1 MTRIPTGP
9 DAVASATLRLIERY
23 LTAIEQGA
31 TGAALAQFYDPAV
44 IQEEFPNRLMPNGAR
59 RGLAEILAAAESGQ
73 KVLTA
78 QRYEVLNTLVQGDE
92 VALEMQ
98 WTGTL
103 AVPFGA
109 LAAGDDMRA
118 RISSFISLREG
129 RIISQ
134 RSYDCFEPW

>member
-1 MTRIPTGP
+1 MTTIPTGA
-9 DAVASATLRLIERY
+9 DAAASATLQLIERY

-31 TGAALAQFYDPAV
+31 TGAALAQFYDPAA

-59 RGLAEILAAAESGQ
+59 RDLAGMLEAAERGQ

-78 QRYEVLNTLVQGDE
+78 QRYEVLNALVQGDE

-98 WTGTL
+98 WSGTL

-118 RISSFISLREG
+118 RISSFITLRDG
-129 RIISQ
+129 KIISQ

>member
-1 MTRIPTGP
+1 MTRIPTAPG
-9 DAVASATLRLIERY
+9 AAASATLLLIERY

-31 TGAALAQFYDPAV
+31 TGAALAEFYDPAV

-59 RGLAEILAAAESGQ
+59 RGLAEIQAAAESGQ

-78 QRYEVLNTLVQGDE
+78 QRYEVLNALVQGDE

-98 WTGTL
+98 WSGTL

-118 RISSFISLREG
+118 RISSFITLREG

>member
-1 MTRIPTGP
+1 MTTIPIGAGAAP
-9 DAVASATLRLIERY
+9 SATLQLIERY

-59 RGLAEILAAAESGQ
+59 RGLAEIQAAAESGQ

-78 QRYEVLNTLVQGDE
+78 QRYEVLNALVQGDE

-98 WTGTL
+98 WSGTL
-103 AVPFGA
+103 AIPFGA

-118 RISSFISLREG
+118 RISSFITLRAG
-129 RIISQ
+129 KIISQ

>member
-1 MTRIPTGP
+1 MTTIPTEAG
-9 DAVASATLRLIERY
+9 AAASATLQLIERY

-78 QRYEVLNTLVQGDE
+78 QRYEVLNALVQGDE

-98 WTGTL
+98 WSGTL
-103 AVPFGA
+103 AIPFGA

-118 RISSFISLREG
+118 RISSFISLRDG
-129 RIISQ
+129 KIISQ

>member
-1 MTRIPTGP
+1 MTRIPIRPG
-9 DAVASATLRLIERY
+9 AAASATLLLIERY

-31 TGAALAQFYDPAV
+31 TGAALAEFYDPAV
-44 IQEEFPNRLMPNGAR
+44 IQEEFPNRLMPTGAR
-59 RGLAEILAAAESGQ
+59 RGLAEIQAAAESGQ
-73 KVLTA
+73 KVLSA
-78 QRYEVLNTLVQGDE
+78 QRYEVLNALVQGDE

-98 WTGTL
+98 WSGTL

-118 RISSFISLREG
+118 RISSFITLRDG
-129 RIISQ
+129 KIISQ

>member
-1 MTRIPTGP
+1 MTTIPTGP
-9 DAVASATLRLIERY
+9 GVAASATLRLIERY

-59 RGLAEILAAAESGQ
+59 RGLAEIQAAAESGQ

-78 QRYEVLNTLVQGDE
+78 QRYEVLNALVQGDE

-103 AVPFGA
+103 AIPFGA
-109 LAAGDDMRA
+109 LAAGADMRA
-118 RISSFISLREG
+118 RISSFITLREG

>member
-1 MTRIPTGP
+1 MTTIPTGP
-9 DAVASATLRLIERY
+9 DAAASATLRLIERY
-23 LTAIEQGA
+23 LTAIEAGA

-78 QRYEVLNTLVQGDE
+78 QRYEVLNALAQGDE

-103 AVPFGA
+103 AIPFGA

-118 RISSFISLREG
+118 RISSFITLREG

>member
-1 MTRIPTGP
+1 MTRIPTAPG
-9 DAVASATLRLIERY
+9 AAASATLLLIERY

-44 IQEEFPNRLMPNGAR
+44 SQEEFPNRLMPNGAR

-78 QRYEVLNTLVQGDE
+78 QSYEVLNALVQGDE

-98 WTGTL
+98 WSGTL

-118 RISSFISLREG
+118 RISSFITLRDG

>member
-1 MTRIPTGP
+1 MTRIPTGSG
-9 DAVASATLRLIERY
+9 AAASATLLLIERY

-31 TGAALAQFYDPAV
+31 TGAALAEFYDPAV

-59 RGLAEILAAAESGQ
+59 RGLAEIQAAAESGQ

-78 QRYEVLNTLVQGDE
+78 QRYEVLNALVQGDE

-98 WTGTL
+98 WIGTL
-103 AVPFGA
+103 AIPFGT

-118 RISSFISLREG
+118 RISSFITLREG